1 MLFIWLAIDNR
12 HGQRCAAKGL
22 GLSLAAFRENHESC
36 GFPCPVETRQDSSY
50 VVSQVRFF

>member
-1 MLFIWLAIDNR
+1 LFIWLAIDNR